1 MKRTLK
7 KFAKSLI
14 DQIKNKTT
22 IKKCKRDIG
31 QDIRARQLQT
41 V

>member
-7 KFAKSLI
+7 KFTKSLI

-22 IKKCKRDIG
+22 IKKCTRDIG
-31 QDIRARQLQT
+31 QDIRAWKLQA